1 MRCAILTLLLL
12 TGYFFLA
19 CDSPH
24 HQKTDA
30 DVPDVDVPDA
40 DVEVPDDGDV
50 IDVPDFDIPDG
61 WPPRENCQPTP
72 QNGVSIG
79 GMDYFFSTPYTTQG
93 VALSL
98 GESGNLYYDSGR
110 QCSYYNNINV
120 WAQEIF
126 QYHLTTK
133 EEKLLVA
140 YPSRQHHPFEYE
152 GKVFFSSYYVDY
164 QLGAAGNPWAGDPNI
179 WVIENSISRVYTTWC
194 RPGFSCEEAQI
205 SKAGRMLYF
214 EYDPNGSPLLVR
226 MMFHDLNTQETRLID
241 DQHTAPMVRA
251 IGDRA
256 VFWNYSPCD
265 TFQYYDIARDMVV
278 ENPAYNVFAA
288 HAWGKYIAWDNCVPG
303 GSYVMDV
310 ESGVA
315 RILDEELNLDPND
328 NQMSIHTGY
337 ENLVALV
344 DRARDVPEPGTAA
357 HLWLYDLDTRVE
369 RRITA
374 EAAKWTW
381 GGYPIINCEWA
392 IITLMYG
399 KNGTTIEQ
407 YPQAALNLQQA
418 GILDENCHLIPGPPV
433 EFTLEEFI
441 TASGFTLTNYNP
453 LYD

>member
-1 MRCAILTLLLL
+1 
-12 TGYFFLA
+12 
-19 CDSPH
+19 
-24 HQKTDA
+24 
-30 DVPDVDVPDA
+30 
-40 DVEVPDDGDV
+40 
-50 IDVPDFDIPDG
+50 
-61 WPPRENCQPTP
+61 
-72 QNGVSIG
+72 
-79 GMDYFFSTPYTTQG
+79 
-93 VALSL
+93 
-98 GESGNLYYDSGR
+98 
-110 QCSYYNNINV
+110 
-120 WAQEIF
+120 
-126 QYHLTTK
+126 
-133 EEKLLVA
+133 
-140 YPSRQHHPFEYE
+140 
-152 GKVFFSSYYVDY
+152 
-164 QLGAAGNPWAGDPNI
+164 
-179 WVIENSISRVYTTWC
+179 
-194 RPGFSCEEAQI
+194 
-205 SKAGRMLYF
+205 MLYF